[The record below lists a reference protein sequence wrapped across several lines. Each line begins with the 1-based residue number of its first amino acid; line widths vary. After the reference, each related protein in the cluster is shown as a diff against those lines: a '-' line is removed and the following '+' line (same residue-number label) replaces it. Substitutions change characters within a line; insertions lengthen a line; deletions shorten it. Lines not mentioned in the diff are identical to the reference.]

1 MPDIVYQVEYVE
13 PGEEMVSV
21 IAKPTSAMRLVR
33 RLVNL
38 GIPHTY
44 ARIDTEFMTA
54 REIEDV
60 IDDLELRHRI
70 AMAAEDAEG
79 GA

>member
-1 MPDIVYQVEYVE
+1 MTDIVYQVEYVE
-13 PGEEMVSV
+13 PGKELVS
-21 IAKPTSAMRLVR
+21 IMAKPTSAMRLVR

-44 ARIDTEFMTA
+44 VRMDVEFMTA
-54 REIEDV
+54 KEVEDTMNA
-60 IDDLELRHRI
+60 LSFRHRFN
-70 AMAAEDAEG
+70 AVTEEEEG

>member
-1 MPDIVYQVEYVE
+1 MTDIVYQVEYVE
-13 PGEEMVSV
+13 PGKELVS
-21 IAKPTSAMRLVR
+21 IMAKPTSAMRLVR

-38 GIPHTY
+38 GIPHQY
-44 ARIDTEFMTA
+44 SRMDTEFMTA

-60 IDDLELRHRI
+60 IDGLEVRHRI